1 MYWFWYVFPFYFI
14 GLFIFVGYVRS
25 RMGWR
30 SLAEK
35 YRTAEEFRGERVGL
49 ISASVNGGNYKMA
62 IILKYN
68 YEGIYLKT
76 ILLFRA
82 FHPPVMVPW
91 KDVREVRDKKILF
104 TNLKE
109 LVVGE
114 PFVALI
120 TLKASVYDKIE
131 KPPRFNAIAVQ
142 KS

>member
-1 MYWFWYVFPFYFI
+1 
-14 GLFIFVGYVRS
+14 
-25 RMGWR
+25 MGWR

-49 ISASVNGGNYKMA
+49 ISASVNGGNYNKA

-76 ILLFRA
+76 MLLFRA
-82 FHPPVMVPW
+82 FHPPVMIPW
-91 KDVREVRDKKILF
+91 KDVREVRDKKIFF

-109 LVVGE
+109 LVIGE